1 MLLKLTNWFHE
12 LFKSN
17 TEEKKTDMLNLV
29 LPFVAN
35 MLRDVVADKA
45 QSLAVE
51 HLEPHLEKLPK
62 EVKEALDGA
71 VDGDNSHG
79 HKSSLTLSKDD
90 WLAMHISPN
99 FTLKEL
105 IYSPDA
111 SWANISQQPT
121 LLAVARMTVLVVKVL
136 QPIRDHFGLPL
147 EDQLL
152 LPLKSLE

>member
-17 TEEKKTDMLNLV
+17 TEERKTDMLNLV

-79 HKSSLTLSKDD
+79 HKSLLD
-90 WLAMHISPN
+90 
-99 FTLKEL
+99 L
-105 IYSPDA
+105 I
-111 SWANISQQPT
+111 
-121 LLAVARMTVLVVKVL
+121 K
-136 QPIRDHFGLPL
+136 G
-147 EDQLL
+147 
-152 LPLKSLE
+152 

>member
-17 TEEKKTDMLNLV
+17 TEERKTDMLNLV

-51 HLEPHLEKLPK
+51 HLEPHLEQLPK
-62 EVKEALDGA
+62 EVREALDGA

-79 HKSSLTLSKDD
+79 HKSLLD
-90 WLAMHISPN
+90 
-99 FTLKEL
+99 L
-105 IYSPDA
+105 I
-111 SWANISQQPT
+111 
-121 LLAVARMTVLVVKVL
+121 K
-136 QPIRDHFGLPL
+136 G
-147 EDQLL
+147 
-152 LPLKSLE
+152 

>member
-17 TEEKKTDMLNLV
+17 TEERKTDMLNLV

-51 HLEPHLEKLPK
+51 HLEPHLDKLPK
-62 EVKEALDGA
+62 EVREALDGA

-79 HKSSLTLSKDD
+79 HKSLVD
-90 WLAMHISPN
+90 
-99 FTLKEL
+99 L
-105 IYSPDA
+105 I
-111 SWANISQQPT
+111 
-121 LLAVARMTVLVVKVL
+121 K
-136 QPIRDHFGLPL
+136 G
-147 EDQLL
+147 
-152 LPLKSLE
+152 

>member
-17 TEEKKTDMLNLV
+17 TEERKTDMLNLV

-62 EVKEALDGA
+62 EVREALDGA

-79 HKSSLTLSKDD
+79 HKSLLD
-90 WLAMHISPN
+90 
-99 FTLKEL
+99 L
-105 IYSPDA
+105 I
-111 SWANISQQPT
+111 
-121 LLAVARMTVLVVKVL
+121 K
-136 QPIRDHFGLPL
+136 G
-147 EDQLL
+147 
-152 LPLKSLE
+152 